1 MGKICKFLLV
11 KQYIEDKISSGVYQH
26 EEKLPSI
33 RRLCLVLNVSK
44 NTVIRAYQDM
54 DAAGLIYSTPKS
66 GYRVKVPMKIALE
79 QQGPRPIDLLST
91 SKEILQY
98 PEQKECLATGSAHPN
113 VNSSA
118 IKSLYAEIGRH
129 SRKQSQMPSHYQLPP
144 GNRTLVKQLTKIS
157 LELNVETSPKQL
169 AVTHGAQQAISLA
182 LRAITKP
189 GDIVAV
195 ESPCYFGNL
204 LLLESLGLKVVEI
217 TSCIQHG
224 MEPKALERAVTD
236 WPIKAILVT
245 PNFSNPTGS
254 RMPLARRL
262 EILRVS
268 KTIPIIEDDVF
279 AALGYDNNIMPLKTL
294 DKQNRVIYVNSLSKV
309 LDSRLRI
316 GWIIAGQYH
325 SKIEKYLI
333 SDNMGSL
340 NLIQSAVGDFLST
353 GKYRQ
358 HVNKMR
364 RVYQYNV
371 RQFSN
376 LLSLALNRYDDLR
389 GRFHLSQPQ
398 GSFLI
403 WLTLPKAVDT
413 FELYQ
418 ECRKNR
424 ISILPGKVFTT
435 GKQFRQCIRLSCANF
450 EDTELWNL
458 GINRLAQQIHQQV
471 YKARQNQKI
480 LCV

>member
-1 MGKICKFLLV
+1 MTKTCKFLLV
-11 KQYIEDKISSGVYQH
+11 KQFIEERINSGIYQH
-26 EEKLPSI
+26 GEKLPSI
-33 RRLCLVLNVSK
+33 RQLSLTLKVSK

-54 DAAGLIYSTPKS
+54 DAAGLIYSIPKS
-66 GYRVKVPMKIALE
+66 GYRVKIPTKVEIE
-79 QQGPRPIDLLST
+79 QQSPRPIDLLSI
-91 SKEILQY
+91 SREILQY
-98 PEQKECLATGSAHPN
+98 PEQKEYLATGSAHPN
-113 VNSSA
+113 VKSST

-129 SRKQSQMPSHYQLPP
+129 SRQQSYMPSHYQLPP
-144 GNRTLVKQLTKIS
+144 GNKTLVKQLTKIS
-157 LELNVETSPKQL
+157 LELNVEVNSKEL

-224 MEPKALERAVTD
+224 MEPKALEKAIAD

-254 RMPLARRL
+254 RMPLAKRL
-262 EILRVS
+262 ELLSAS
-268 KTIPIIEDDVF
+268 KQIPIIEDDVF
-279 AALGYDNNIMPLKTL
+279 AALDYTSNIMPLKSL
-294 DKQNRVIYVNSLSKV
+294 DKQDRVIYVNSLSKV

-316 GWIIAGQYH
+316 GWVVAGQYH
-325 SKIEKYLI
+325 AKIEKYLI

-340 NLIQSAVGDFLST
+340 NLIQSAVGEFLST

-364 RVYQYNV
+364 RAYQYNV
-371 RQFSN
+371 RRFSH
-376 LLSLALNRYDDLR
+376 LLSLALNSYDELR
-389 GRFHLSQPQ
+389 GQFHLSRPQ

-403 WLTLPKAVDT
+403 WLTLPPGIDT
-413 FELYQ
+413 YRLYQ
-418 ECRKNR
+418 ECRKSR

-450 EDTELWNL
+450 EDTDVWHS
-458 GINRLAQQIHQQV
+458 GINRLAQLIHTQV
-471 YKARQNQKI
+471 
-480 LCV
+480 